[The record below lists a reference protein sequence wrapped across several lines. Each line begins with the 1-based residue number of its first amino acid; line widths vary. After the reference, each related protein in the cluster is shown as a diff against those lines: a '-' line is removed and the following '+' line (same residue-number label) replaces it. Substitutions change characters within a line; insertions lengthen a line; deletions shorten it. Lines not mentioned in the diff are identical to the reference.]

1 MHRKIAVTG
10 HRPKGLNKVMK
21 YRNVNDDK
29 YVEYISLMQS
39 TVMQYATNGYD
50 YFISGGAIGVDLDF
64 ARAVIDTKFLLNK
77 LNKTKIELE
86 MALPCTD
93 QDKKWNAEDKAR
105 YQKILLRADKITLV
119 SDKYSFDCMQKRNEY
134 MVDNCDKLLAFW
146 NGEQSGGT
154 WNTIQY
160 AKKVGKD
167 IEIIDLQKL

>member
-21 YRNVNDDK
+21 YGNVNDDK
-29 YVEYISLMQS
+29 FVEYTSLMQS

-64 ARAVIDTKFLLNK
+64 ARAVIDTKILLNK

-93 QDKKWNAEDKAR
+93 
-105 YQKILLRADKITLV
+105 
-119 SDKYSFDCMQKRNEY
+119 
-134 MVDNCDKLLAFW
+134 
-146 NGEQSGGT
+146 
-154 WNTIQY
+154 
-160 AKKVGKD
+160 
-167 IEIIDLQKL
+167 